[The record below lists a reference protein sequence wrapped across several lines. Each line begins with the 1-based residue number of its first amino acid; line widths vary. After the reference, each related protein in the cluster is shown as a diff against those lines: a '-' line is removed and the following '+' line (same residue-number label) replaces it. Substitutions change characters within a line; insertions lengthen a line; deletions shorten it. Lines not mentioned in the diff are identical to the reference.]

1 MNGVSA
7 PGDAALSGDKKSSG
21 RMSFFHIC
29 IIKGKYKKHESTKK
43 KLLEWGFTKNSTYT
57 LYHI

>member
-7 PGDAALSGDKKSSG
+7 PGDAALSGDKKKLWENEL
-21 RMSFFHIC
+21 FHIC

-43 KLLEWGFTKNSTYT
+43 KLIICVS
-57 LYHI
+57 

>member
-21 RMSFFHIC
+21 R
-29 IIKGKYKKHESTKK
+29 IKGKYKKHESTKK
-43 KLLEWGFTKNSTYT
+43 KLIICVS
-57 LYHI
+57 

>member
-7 PGDAALSGDKKSSG
+7 PGDAALSDDKKSSG

-29 IIKGKYKKHESTKK
+29 IIKGKYKKHESTKM
-43 KLLEWGFTKNSTYT
+43 KLIICVS
-57 LYHI
+57 

>member
-7 PGDAALSGDKKSSG
+7 PGDAALSGEKKLWENEL
-21 RMSFFHIC
+21 FHIC

-43 KLLEWGFTKNSTYT
+43 KLIICVS
-57 LYHI
+57 

>member
-21 RMSFFHIC
+21 RMSFFIFVYSRGS
-29 IIKGKYKKHESTKK
+29 IRNTNQPKR
-43 KLLEWGFTKNSTYT
+43 N
-57 LYHI
+57 

>member
-21 RMSFFHIC
+21 RLSFFS
-29 IIKGKYKKHESTKK
+29 Y
-43 KLLEWGFTKNSTYT
+43 
-57 LYHI
+57 LYNQGEV